1 MHTVF
6 SLPKLLFPL
15 AVLLPF
21 MAMAGLVAVPE
32 TLMPLSYG
40 LFVVSLCALP
50 TLALL
55 SARNT
60 QPVLT
65 VARARH
71 TADAAARL
79 TPPPVRHARPSA
91 RREA

>member
-1 MHTVF
+1 MHTVL

-21 MAMAGLVAVPE
+21 MAMAALVAVPE
-32 TLMPLSYG
+32 TLTPLSYG
-40 LFVVSLCALP
+40 LFAVFVCALP

-60 QPVLT
+60 QPALT

-71 TADAAARL
+71 TGDVRARL
-79 TPPPVRHARPSA
+79 APPPVRHAMPPV
-91 RREA
+91 RRGA